1 MSKFSVLIVEDEP
14 LIAQD
19 LEGALNDLDYSV
31 CGVAYNPTMA
41 LDKLAQ
47 KRADLVIL
55 DVHLG
60 NGQADGISIGQVI
73 HDKYHL
79 PFIYLTSFTDKAT
92 LERAK
97 QTYPMAYLVKPF
109 EEEELFRTL
118 EIALHTYSRLNPRSN
133 NDLQLFNAQLSDPL
147 STKEM
152 EVLADLMA
160 CLSNRQIAEKH
171 FLSVNTIG
179 THVKSIFSKC
189 AVSGRMELMKLVGE
203 RSKG

>member
-14 LIAQD
+14 MIAHD
-19 LEGALNDLDYSV
+19 LEATLNNLDYMV
-31 CGVAYNPTMA
+31 CGIAYNPTMA

-47 KRADLVIL
+47 KQADLIIL

-60 NGQADGISIGQVI
+60 NGLADGISIGQVI
-73 HDKYHL
+73 CDKYHL

-92 LERAK
+92 LDRAK

-109 EEEELFRTL
+109 DEEELFRTL

-133 NDLQLFNAQLSDPL
+133 TDLYRFNAQLSDPL
-147 STKEM
+147 SSKEM
-152 EVLADLMA
+152 EVLVDLLA
-160 CLSNRQIAEKH
+160 CLTNRQIAEKH

-179 THVKSIFSKC
+179 THVKNIFSKC
-189 AVSGRMELMKLVGE
+189 GVSGRMELMRLVGE
-203 RSKG
+203 K